1 MSKVVMRIALFHNLP
16 SGGAK
21 RSMYEAT
28 RRLAARHTI
37 DAYSLSSANHEF
49 ADLRPY
55 VARHHVFSFR
65 PWPLFGSPFGRLNQ
79 AVRLVDLWRL
89 RRLARRMAAAIPWAE
104 YDVLLAHP
112 CQFESSPS
120 LLRWAQG
127 VPTVYYCHE
136 PLRLLY
142 EPMPPRPYAPAASR
156 RQRLLDRVD
165 PLPGLYRRTLQHIDR
180 ANLRSAH
187 AVLVNSQFICESV
200 RRIYQAAAAV
210 SYHGVDADL
219 FRPLSLPRQRFVL
232 SVGSLTPLKGFD
244 WLIRAIACIAPA
256 RRPSL
261 VIVSNFQNPPE
272 RAYLEQL
279 AQAFGVDLR
288 LLANISDAR
297 LVELYNQA
305 ALTAYAPH
313 AEPFGL
319 VPLESMAC
327 ATPVVAVR
335 EGGVAESIVHEE
347 TGLLTARDPQQIAAA
362 IERLLEDA
370 TMAETYGRN
379 GRAHVLQHWTW
390 EQAAVTLEHHLICA
404 SSRQP
409 LHSRKD

>member
-1 MSKVVMRIALFHNLP
+1 MRIALFHNLP

-28 RRLAARHTI
+28 RRLATRHTI
-37 DAYSLSSANHEF
+37 DVYTLASANHEF

-55 VARHHVFSFR
+55 AARHQVFPFQ
-65 PWPLFGSPFGRLNQ
+65 PWPLFSSPFGRLNQ
-79 AVRLVDLWRL
+79 VVRLADLGRL
-89 RRLARRMAAAIPWAE
+89 RRLARRMAAVIPWAE

-112 CQFESSPS
+112 CQFEGSPS

-142 EPMPPRPYAPAASR
+142 EPMPPRPYASVASR

-165 PLPGLYRRTLQHIDR
+165 PLPGLYRRTLQRIDY

-187 AVLVNSQFICESV
+187 AVLVNSQFIRESV
-200 RRIYQAAAAV
+200 RRIYQAAAVV
-210 SYHGVDADL
+210 SYHGVDVDC

-244 WLIRAIACIAPA
+244 WLIRAIACIPPA

-279 AQAFGVDLR
+279 AQAAGVDLR

-305 ALTAYAPH
+305 ALTAYVPH
-313 AEPFGL
+313 NEPFGL

-335 EGGVAESIVHEE
+335 EGGIAESIVHEE
-347 TGLLTARDPQQIAAA
+347 TGLLTERDPQQIAAA
-362 IERLLEDA
+362 IERLLSD
-370 TMAETYGRN
+370 TSLTETYGRN

-390 EQAAVTLEHHLICA
+390 EQAAATLEHHLICA

>member
-1 MSKVVMRIALFHNLP
+1 MAMHIALFHNLP

-21 RSMYEAT
+21 RSVHEAT
-28 RRLAARHTI
+28 RRLATRHTI
-37 DAYSLSSANHEF
+37 DVYTLASANHEF

-55 VARHHVFSFR
+55 VARHHVFPFR
-65 PWPLFGSPFGRLNQ
+65 PWPLFGSPLGRLNQ
-79 AVRLVDLWRL
+79 MVRLADLWRL
-89 RRLARRMAAAIPWAE
+89 RRLARRMAAAIPWGE

-127 VPTVYYCHE
+127 APTVYYCHE

-142 EPMPPRPYAPAASR
+142 ETMPPRPYAPTASR
-156 RQRLLDRVD
+156 RQRLLDRLD
-165 PLPGLYRRTLQHIDR
+165 PLPGLYRRTLRRVDR
-180 ANLRSAH
+180 ANLRSAD
-187 AVLVNSQFICESV
+187 AVLVNSQFIRESV
-200 RRIYQAAAAV
+200 RRIYQTAAIV
-210 SYHGVDADL
+210 SYHGVDVDC
-219 FRPLSLPRQRFVL
+219 FRPLSLPRERFVL

-244 WLIRAIACIAPA
+244 WLIRAIACIPPA

-272 RAYLEQL
+272 RAFLEQL
-279 AQAFGVDLR
+279 AQASGVDLR

-335 EGGVAESIVHEE
+335 EGGVAESVVHEE
-347 TGLLTARDPQQIAAA
+347 TGLLTERDPQQIAAA
-362 IERLLEDA
+362 IERLLDDA
-370 TMAETYGRN
+370 NLAERYGRS
-379 GRAHVLQHWTW
+379 GRAHVVRHWTW
-390 EQAAVTLEHHLICA
+390 EQAAATLERHLICA
-404 SSRQP
+404 SSGQP
-409 LHSRKD
+409 LCAGKDG

>member
-1 MSKVVMRIALFHNLP
+1 MRIALFHNLP

-21 RSMYEAT
+21 RSIHEAT
-28 RRLAARHTI
+28 RRLATRHTI
-37 DAYSLSSANHEF
+37 DVYTLASANHEF
-49 ADLRPY
+49 ADLRPH
-55 VARHHVFSFR
+55 VAHHRVFPFH
-65 PWPLFGSPFGRLNQ
+65 PWPLFGSPLGRLNQ
-79 AVRLVDLWRL
+79 VVRLVDLWRL
-89 RRLARRMAAAIPWAE
+89 RRLARHMAAAIPWAA

-112 CQFESSPS
+112 CQFEGSPS
-120 LLRWAQG
+120 LLRWAQDA
-127 VPTVYYCHE
+127 PTVYYCHE

-142 EPMPPRPYAPAASR
+142 EPMPPRPYAPTASR
-156 RQRLLDRVD
+156 RQRLLDRFD
-165 PLPGLYRRTLQHIDR
+165 PLPGLYRRTLQRIDR
-180 ANLRSAH
+180 ANLRSAN
-187 AVLVNSQFICESV
+187 AVLVNSQFIRESV
-200 RRIYQAAAAV
+200 RRIYQASAIV
-210 SYHGVDADL
+210 SYHGVDVDC

-244 WLIRAIACIAPA
+244 WLIRAIARIPLV
-256 RRPSL
+256 RRPPL

-279 AQAFGVDLR
+279 AQASGVDLR
-288 LLANISDAR
+288 LLANVSDER

-335 EGGVAESIVHEE
+335 EGGVAESVVHEE
-347 TGLLTARDPQQIAAA
+347 TGLLTERDPQQIAAA
-362 IERLLEDA
+362 IERLLDD
-370 TMAETYGRN
+370 TTLAERYGRN

-390 EQAAVTLEHHLICA
+390 EQAAATLEHHLISA
-404 SSRQP
+404 SSGQP
-409 LHSRKD
+409 PGSRKDGR